1 MSLTSNNSFKELI
14 SFFDIKISSETNN
27 NNSKSSNLKLN
38 IKKNV
43 RGNYQRIFN
52 ATNTRNLMK
61 NYSLYNINSK
71 INYER
76 IFNSEKFKQE
86 KIENDE
92 KIRNKELKE
101 IKNKKNY
108 NYYYMNRAD
117 PFKEAE
123 ILYNF
128 LLKKQKYYI
137 IFFKKIKRNLVLIKL
152 LIELFLDLKIF

>member
-86 KIENDE
+86 KIENNE

-101 IKNKKNY
+101 IKIKKILIIIIWIEQI
-108 NYYYMNRAD
+108 

-128 LLKKQKYYI
+128 LQENKKK
-137 IFFKKIKRNLVLIKL
+137 FGSNKTFNRTFSGFKNVLVNDNK
-152 LIELFLDLKIF
+152 

>member
-27 NNSKSSNLKLN
+27 NNTKSSNLKLN
-38 IKKNV
+38 NKKNV
-43 RGNYQRIFN
+43 RGNYQKIFN

-71 INYER
+71 NNYER

-86 KIENDE
+86 KIENNE

-101 IKNKKNY
+101 IK
-108 NYYYMNRAD
+108 
-117 PFKEAE
+117 
-123 ILYNF
+123 I
-128 LLKKQKYYI
+128 
-137 IFFKKIKRNLVLIKL
+137 KKILI
-152 LIELFLDLKIF
+152 III